1 MMKTFLSI
9 VFAGLISTA
18 VAQVD
23 TAENVVHSTVRGTE
37 KAAKTVVHGAAKAV
51 DTVEDAFEPEP
62 NAQRVDVNLTE
73 NSVDMPTSLKPG
85 RTAFVIKNSG
95 SATHNF
101 EVQGHGVDREFKNAP
116 KPGQIKVL
124 HVTLKR
130 GTYTAY
136 SLGKDGNKEAAKVSF
151 RVK

>member
-51 DTVEDAFEPEP
+51 DKVEDALTPEP
-62 NAQRVDVNLTE
+62 DARRVDVNLTE

-95 SATHNF
+95 KTTQNF
-101 EVQGHGVDREFKNAP
+101 EIEGHGVDREFMKPP
-116 KPGQIKVL
+116 KPGDTKVL

-130 GTYTAY
+130 GTYTVY
-136 SLGKDGNKEAAKVSF
+136 SPGKDENKRAAKVTL